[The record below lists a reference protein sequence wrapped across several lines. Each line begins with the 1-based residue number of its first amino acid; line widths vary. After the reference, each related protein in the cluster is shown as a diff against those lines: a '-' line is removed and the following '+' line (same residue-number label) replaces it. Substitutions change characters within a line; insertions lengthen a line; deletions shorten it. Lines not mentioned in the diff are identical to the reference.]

1 MDLSKLP
8 RMSKTPPVPAESETP
23 AAPAE
28 SSSAPMTLCP
38 YCKAP
43 IRVGA
48 RFCDSCGVQISG
60 RGNAGIGSAGPEAW
74 ISIAVAGILLFIFP
88 GFLKFLAHPHD
99 TSALDAIDTATG
111 APIPYTHS
119 AMFWNDLGVALFCLV
134 LLIDA
139 AVMLFFPRRLPLL
152 CAAALSALV
161 GIFNVFVIAH
171 TTSLAGFPVQCALA
185 VAFSIYIAF
194 SQFVQS
200 RSA

>member
-8 RMSKTPPVPAESETP
+8 RMSKTPPVPAESEMP

-28 SSSAPMTLCP
+28 SSSAPTTPCP

-48 RFCDSCGVQISG
+48 RFCESCGVQISG
-60 RGNAGIGSAGPEAW
+60 NSGIAAAGPEAW
-74 ISIAVAGILLFIFP
+74 ISIAVAAILLFIFP
-88 GFLKFLAHPHD
+88 NFLKFLAHPHD

-119 AMFWNDLGVALFCLV
+119 ALFWNDLGVTLFCAV

-139 AVMLFFPRRLPLL
+139 VVMLLFSRRSPLL

-171 TTSLAGFPVQCALA
+171 TTSLTGFPVQCALA

-200 RSA
+200 RAA